1 MSACMSYNKD
11 GMIAVG
17 ADFGRIEHRFGES
30 ITIDKANT
38 SKTAIQATKTI
49 GTGYTVYALAKTI
62 ARAFD
67 STDVTTTT
75 EAATA
80 QNANNNAAATAQN
93 ASNNATAVELAGMEE
108 ASAPA
113 ATVPVPTVPTP

>member
-1 MSACMSYNKD
+1 MSYNKD

-67 STDVTTTT
+67 STDATTAAD
-75 EAATA
+75 AATA

-93 ASNNATAVELAGMEE
+93 ASNNATQEELAGLEE
-108 ASAPA
+108 AAPA
-113 ATVPVPTVPTP
+113 SIPTPAPTP